1 MYSLRQATHNDYDFL
16 YQLHVAAMRE
26 YIEATWGWQEAWQRE
41 YFEKKFDPANRQ
53 IIEMDGQD
61 AGVVV
66 VEQRDQEVYL
76 GLIEILPAFQER
88 GTGTAIVQEIIRDA
102 HHAGLPVSLHVL
114 KSNIPARKLYERLGF
129 TVVQEEEIRFKMTR
143 SSHCSEEGN

>member
-26 YIEATWGWQEAWQRE
+26 YIEAIWGWQEAWQRE
-41 YFEKKFDPANRQ
+41 YFERKFDPADRQ

-76 GLIEILPAFQER
+76 SLIEILPAFQGR

-102 HHAGLPVSLHVL
+102 HHAGLPVSLHVF